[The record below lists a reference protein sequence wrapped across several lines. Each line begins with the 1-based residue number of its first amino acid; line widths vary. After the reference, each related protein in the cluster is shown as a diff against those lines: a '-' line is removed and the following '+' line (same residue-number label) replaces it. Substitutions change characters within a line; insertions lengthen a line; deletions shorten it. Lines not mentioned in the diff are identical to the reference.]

1 MRHQYFAAGVK
12 IPFMKT
18 GFQIVKFTLKKVTM
32 VGKYNNCPMLEQAH
46 LGSERY
52 KTVSLFGIQ
61 SPGKSISK
69 ISI

>member
-32 VGKYNNCPMLEQAH
+32 VGKYNNCSMLEQAH
-46 LGSERY
+46 LGSKGY

-61 SPGKSISK
+61 SPGNSSLKA
-69 ISI
+69 